1 MDDDELTTLLA
12 DDLDGSFERLVLAYQ
27 DRIYAFA
34 LRLTGSP
41 RDAEEIAQD
50 AFVRAY
56 RALATYPAER
66 IHGLAPRPWLYR
78 IALNVAR
85 NRGRGRRLSLVP
97 LDPALANGQA
107 APVANEAERPE
118 AALERAERG
127 EELGALVARLP
138 ERYRAALVLRHV
150 QGLGYGEVA
159 AVLGQPIGTV
169 KANVHRGLRLLR
181 AALEAGHQR
190 EAGRDTD
197 AQQWHETARL
207 GVR

>member
-1 MDDDELTTLLA
+1 MDDDLAQTLA
-12 DDLDGSFERLVLAYQ
+12 DDLDGSFEQLVVAYQ
-27 DRIYAFA
+27 DRLYGFA

-56 RALATYPAER
+56 RALATYPTER
-66 IHGLAPRPWLYR
+66 IRALSPRPWLYR

-85 NRGRGRRLSLVP
+85 NRVRGHRLHLVP
-97 LDPALANGQA
+97 LDPALSNGRAEPA
-107 APVANEAERPE
+107 ADEAERPD
-118 AALERAERG
+118 AALDRAERRD
-127 EELGALVARLP
+127 ELGTLVAQLP

-159 AVLGQPIGTV
+159 AVLGQPVGTV

-181 AALEAGHQR
+181 AALAAH
-190 EAGRDTD
+190 DD
-197 AQQWHETARL
+197 ETRAEPARG